1 MTPSIPEGRYAEIEG
16 GLRIHYHEANGGG
29 GPSAP
34 VVFLHGSGPGAS
46 GYSNFQGNYP
56 FLAEHG
62 LRVLVPD
69 NLGFG
74 RSSKPELDYELDRV
88 LAALKAFLRVLGVE
102 RCALVGNS
110 HGGALAIQLALDE
123 PERVSKL
130 VLMAP
135 GGLEVRERYMEQR
148 GIRSMFKAVSAPG
161 GLTRESLRRVLELQV
176 YDAAHISEELVSQR
190 WEIAQTQPKRLFETL
205 RVPHLAPRLPELR
218 CPVLGLWGNQ
228 DQFCPVSGASIL
240 SEHCPNSRVMRI
252 SGCGHWV
259 MVEQRKL
266 FNQLCTEFLRE

>member
-16 GLRIHYHEANGGG
+16 GRRIHYHEAGSG
-29 GPSAP
+29 SRAAP

-56 FLAEHG
+56 YFAQQG
-62 LRVLVPD
+62 LHVLVPD
-69 NLGFG
+69 SLGFG
-74 RSSKPELDYELDRV
+74 RSSKPDMDYELDSV
-88 LAALKAFLRVLGVE
+88 LAALREFLRVLRVE

-110 HGGALAIQLALDE
+110 HGGALAIKLALDE
-123 PERVSKL
+123 PDRVSKL

-148 GIRSMFKAVSAPG
+148 GIRAMFKAVSAPG
-161 GLTRESLRRVLELQV
+161 GIARDSLRKLLELQV
-176 YDAAHISEELVSQR
+176 HDPAHISEELVSQR

-205 RVPHLAPRLPELR
+205 RVPHLAPLLPELR

-259 MVEQRKL
+259 MVEQPKL
-266 FNQLCTEFLRE
+266 FNQLCTEFLLE

>member
-1 MTPSIPEGRYAEIEG
+1 MTASIPEGRYAEIEG
-16 GLRIHYHEANGGG
+16 GLRIHYHEAGSG
-29 GPSAP
+29 AP

-46 GYSNFQGNYP
+46 GYSNFQGNFP
-56 FLAEHG
+56 VLAEHG

-69 NLGFG
+69 SLGFG
-74 RSSKPELDYELDRV
+74 RSSKPDVDYELDTV
-88 LAALKAFLRVLGVE
+88 LAGLKGFLAVLGVQC
-102 RCALVGNS
+102 CALVGNS
-110 HGGALAIQLALDE
+110 HGGALAIKLALDA
-123 PERVSKL
+123 PELVSKL

-148 GIRSMFKAVSAPG
+148 GIRAMFKAVSAPG
-161 GLTRESLRRVLELQV
+161 GLTRDSLRRVLELQV
-176 YDAAHISEELVSQR
+176 FDTKHITEDLLSQR

-228 DQFCPVSGASIL
+228 DQFCPVSGAGIL
-240 SEHCPNSRVMRI
+240 SDACPSSRVTRI

-259 MVEQRKL
+259 MVEQREL
-266 FNQLCTEFLRE
+266 FNRECAEFLRA